1 MNLAFYFLS
10 LFNFFNLFF
19 SFFFFFFA
27 KINYLVKSVESPCF
41 ACVMCQASIG
51 EQVEWPLH
59 SKPQLSGLMPGHA

>member
-1 MNLAFYFLS
+1 
-10 LFNFFNLFF
+10 
-19 SFFFFFFA
+19 
-27 KINYLVKSVESPCF
+27 LVKSVESPCF